1 MVISHPLQT
10 TRGRGGSS
18 AGAVKASGFTY
29 FTVMMVVVIMGAGLA
44 AIGTVWHQ
52 AARREKERELLFVGG
67 EFRRAIGRYFEG
79 SPGGPQ
85 FPKSLDD
92 LLLDKR
98 LPVVSRHLRKVYVDP
113 MTGTRD
119 WGLVKDPAGAIV
131 GVYSKAVGK
140 PLKSGKFNEEDKAF
154 DAAVAYA
161 DWKFVYGSGSLAA
174 ASPGIQGPGLPSALE
189 PATEAPA
196 IPLVPPRTH
205 FTARRS
211 AREATETGVREAAG
225 EGHGCLRRPR
235 STPHMQTPVQSAA
248 PRVLRAFRRMFGG
261 WVRLARPKAAPR
273 ERTGMSWR
281 RRRKPGASRR
291 PGFFFIEA
299 DARDQ
304 AAATSSRSTNGRMPP
319 CSK

>member
-140 PLKSGKFNEEDKAF
+140 PLKTGKFNEEDKAF

-161 DWKFVYGSGSLAA
+161 DWKFVYGSGSLGA
-174 ASPGIQGPGLPSALE
+174 ASSGIQGAGLPSALQ

-196 IPLVPPRTH
+196 IPLVPPTDTTSQREDP
-205 FTARRS
+205 
-211 AREATETGVREAAG
+211 AREA
-225 EGHGCLRRPR
+225 
-235 STPHMQTPVQSAA
+235 
-248 PRVLRAFRRMFGG
+248 
-261 WVRLARPKAAPR
+261 
-273 ERTGMSWR
+273 
-281 RRRKPGASRR
+281 RKPGCEKQREKDNA
-291 PGFFFIEA
+291 A
-299 DARDQ
+299 C
-304 AAATSSRSTNGRMPP
+304 AATGPADMQNPGAIGCAASVAGRFAA
-319 CSK
+319 CLEGGSG

>member
-1 MVISHPLQT
+1 M
-10 TRGRGGSS
+10 
-18 AGAVKASGFTY
+18 KASGFTY

-131 GVYSKAVGK
+131 GVYSKAEGK
-140 PLKSGKFNEEDKAF
+140 PLKSAKFNEEDKAF
-154 DAAVAYA
+154 DAAIAYS
-161 DWKFVYGSGSLAA
+161 DWKFVYGSGTLAAAPTGITSGIQNVGSPATGGADDEVRAVPIAPPTDTTSAREDPAREARRPGCEKQREKDNAACAATGPVGMQNPAAIGCAASAAGRFNACLDGTAPAAPA
-174 ASPGIQGPGLPSALE
+174 ASPG
-189 PATEAPA
+189 
-196 IPLVPPRTH
+196 
-205 FTARRS
+205 
-211 AREATETGVREAAG
+211 
-225 EGHGCLRRPR
+225 
-235 STPHMQTPVQSAA
+235 
-248 PRVLRAFRRMFGG
+248 
-261 WVRLARPKAAPR
+261 
-273 ERTGMSWR
+273 
-281 RRRKPGASRR
+281 
-291 PGFFFIEA
+291 
-299 DARDQ
+299 
-304 AAATSSRSTNGRMPP
+304 
-319 CSK
+319 